1 MSEKKKKYFL
11 VIGKYRYVEGIEN
24 SPWLYGPEKV
34 LVEWIVENA
43 KRTNLFF
50 DDGEELEKFREEIS
64 NFAVELY
71 RKKYNK
77 EETNEF

>member
-1 MSEKKKKYFL
+1 MKENKGRDAL
-11 VIGKYRYVEGIEN
+11 IIGKYHYIEGSEDTH
-24 SPWLYGPEKV
+24 WLTVSEKV
-34 LVEWIVENA
+34 LVGWFAKAV

-50 DDGEELEKFREEIS
+50 DDGEELERFREEVS

-77 EETNEF
+77 EETK

>member
-1 MSEKKKKYFL
+1 MKEKKGIFAL
-11 VIGKYRYVEGIEN
+11 IIGKYLYVEGAEN
-24 SPWLYGPEKV
+24 TPWLTAFEKT
-34 LVEWIVENA
+34 LVGWFAKNV

-50 DDGEELEKFREEIS
+50 DDGEELEKFREEVS

-77 EETNEF
+77 EETK

>member
-1 MSEKKKKYFL
+1 MKEKKGIFAL
-11 VIGKYRYVEGIEN
+11 IIGKHFYVEGTEDA
-24 SPWLYGPEKV
+24 PWLTGSEKV
-34 LVEWIVENA
+34 LVGWFAKNV

-50 DDGEELEKFREEIS
+50 DDGEELEAFREEVS

-77 EETNEF
+77 EDSQ

>member
-1 MSEKKKKYFL
+1 MNEKKGKETL
-11 VIGKYRYVEGIEN
+11 IIGKYHYVEGAEDT
-24 SPWLYGPEKV
+24 PWLTGSEKV
-34 LVEWIVENA
+34 LVGWFAKAV

-50 DDGEELEKFREEIS
+50 DDGEELEKFREEVS

-77 EETNEF
+77 EEIK

>member
-1 MSEKKKKYFL
+1 MKEKKGRDAL
-11 VIGKYRYVEGIEN
+11 IIGQYHYIEGDEDT
-24 SPWLYGPEKV
+24 PWLTVSEKV
-34 LVEWIVENA
+34 LVGWFAENV

-50 DDGEELEKFREEIS
+50 DNAEELEAFREEIS

-77 EETNEF
+77 EETR

>member
-1 MSEKKKKYFL
+1 MKEKKGIDAL
-11 VIGKYRYVEGIEN
+11 IIGKYHYVEGAEDA
-24 SPWLYGPEKV
+24 PWLTGSEKV
-34 LVEWIVENA
+34 LVGWFAKAV

-71 RKKYNK
+71 RKKYKK
-77 EETNEF
+77 ERII

>member
-1 MSEKKKKYFL
+1 MIEKQQKKAL
-11 VIGKYRYVEGIEN
+11 IIGKYYYTEGIEN
-24 SPWLYGPEKV
+24 SPWLTGSNKIV
-34 LVEWIVENA
+34 VEWLDENV

-50 DDGEELEKFREEIS
+50 DNAEELEAFREEVS

-77 EETNEF
+77 EETK

>member
-1 MSEKKKKYFL
+1 MTENKDRIAL
-11 VIGKYRYVEGIEN
+11 IIGKFRFSEGIEN
-24 SPWLYGPEKV
+24 NPFLTKSEKTTV
-34 LVEWIVENA
+34 DWFVGNV

-50 DDGEELEKFREEIS
+50 DNDKELTEFREEVS

-77 EETNEF
+77 EESK